1 MIEHHRLDQAEVTQI
16 IAILNRENWVQLV
29 KYPGMLEGEIGV
41 ETKDGKA
48 WRIEKPLDL
57 VRLKY
62 HYRSA
67 S

>member
-1 MIEHHRLDQAEVTQI
+1 MIEEHRLDQAEVTQI
-16 IAILNRENWVQLV
+16 MAVLNRESWVQVV

-41 ETKDGKA
+41 ETKDGKE
-48 WRIEKPLDL
+48 WRIAKPLDL

-62 HYRSA
+62 HYRTA